1 MDTGEM
7 TRADPPRGSRHSHG
21 TLTPAAPQQRAGGVL
36 DPPPDQPTPADGGPG
51 ARPAHTRLTLATGR
65 VEAFSDG
72 VFAVAITLL
81 VFGITTP
88 HARAGH
94 LAQGLL
100 AQWPAYATYAVSFL
114 TIGII
119 RVNHHGTFARI
130 ARVDRPLLFI
140 NLLLLMAVSFIP
152 FPTSLMSQYVAAG
165 AAARQLLNAG
175 HALRALVR
183 DSQKA
188 APLSQEARR

>member
-1 MDTGEM
+1 MEDEITPPNSVTAPRRDRAVEAHGMVAVTEGA
-7 TRADPPRGSRHSHG
+7 RADSRSDRRAAAGADHGAGPR
-21 TLTPAAPQQRAGGVL
+21 QRG
-36 DPPPDQPTPADGGPG
+36 
-51 ARPAHTRLTLATGR
+51 LTLSTGR

-81 VFGITTP
+81 VFGIAVPTVK
-88 HARAGH
+88 AG
-94 LAQGLL
+94 GLRQAL
-100 AQWPAYATYAVSFL
+100 LDEWPSYATYAVSFA

-119 RVNHHGTFARI
+119 WVNHHTTFARI
-130 ARVDRPLLFI
+130 SRVDRPILFI